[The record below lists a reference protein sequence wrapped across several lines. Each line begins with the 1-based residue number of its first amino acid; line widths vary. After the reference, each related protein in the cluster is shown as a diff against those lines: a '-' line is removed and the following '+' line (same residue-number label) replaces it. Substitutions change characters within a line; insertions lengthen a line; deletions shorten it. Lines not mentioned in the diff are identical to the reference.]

1 MEVDAEALRALGRA
15 LRAEA
20 DGKQLRRDLIRE
32 LKEPLKP
39 AVAEIRSGVMSL
51 SSSGLPHAGESLR
64 RGVARRITT
73 EVKLSGKFPGVRVKA
88 RKTPGLRQFANAP
101 KRLNS
106 PKGWRRRVFGRD
118 VWVTQIG
125 KPHYFD
131 DPLQG
136 RKQVFRRAVEQ
147 AMERTAGRILQRSGR

>member
-20 DGKQLRRDLIRE
+20 DGKELRRDLIRE

-51 SSSGLPHAGESLR
+51 SSSGLPHAGEPLR
-64 RGVARRITT
+64 RSVARRITT
-73 EVKLSGKFPGVRVKA
+73 EAKLSGKFPGVRIKA

-106 PKGWRRRVFGRD
+106 PKGWRHRVFGRD
-118 VWVTQIG
+118 VWVTQLG
-125 KPHYFD
+125 RPHYFD

-136 RKQVFRRAVEQ
+136 REQAFRRAVEQ
-147 AMERTAGRILQRSGR
+147 AMERTARRILQRAGR